1 MNQSRLHAIAR
12 IVLAYAVFGGLWI
25 VLSDAVLGRLPVDRA
40 VHSQLSLYKGLAFVL
55 VTGLLLAWLL
65 NRELRARERD
75 QTALHDSEARYR
87 QLFDA
92 NPQPMW
98 VFDLET
104 LRFLAVNDAAVAMYG
119 WTREEFMAMTIAD
132 IRPDEDAPRL
142 REHLAQTAANEFA
155 SSGIW
160 RHRKRDG
167 ALIDVEILRHSMRF
181 RGRNAALVL
190 ALDVTERVRSERA
203 IRESERF
210 VRSTLDSLPANIAI
224 LDQSGAIVAVNRA
237 WRQFA
242 EHNGA
247 ATAAVCEGANY
258 LAVCDGAAGAGADEA
273 HAFAAAVRD
282 VMYGRRADFRLEYA
296 CHSPSE
302 KRWFVAGIA
311 RLVGDGAKHVVVAHV
326 DVTERQ
332 RARLAYLEQAERLKA
347 YVSANPCVV
356 YALAVG
362 DDGFVPEWVSENV
375 ETLLGYSVEQALAA
389 GWWSDHVHPE
399 DRTAAAATFE
409 LLREADVASHEYRFR
424 HADGAWI
431 WIHDQLRQQRDA
443 QGRRVR
449 VIGAWTDVTELRGAR
464 QALAA
469 SEQRLRATF
478 EQAAVGVARIAPDGR
493 WLDANP
499 RLCQIL
505 GYSREELLGLR
516 FQDITYPDDLER
528 DREHMRRMLAG
539 EDAPHSH
546 EKRYVRKS
554 GETVWVNR
562 TASLVRTADGAP
574 DYFVVVVEDIS
585 ERKRAE
591 EALHKLSLAV
601 EQSSESIVITDLQ
614 ARIEYVNDA
623 FVRIS
628 GYSREELL
636 GRNPRVLQSGKTP
649 RSTHESM
656 WTALTRGQPWRGEF
670 WNRRKDGS
678 EYLESAL
685 VSPIRQPDGRITHYV
700 AAKEDITEKRRIATE
715 LEQYRYRLEEL
726 VAERTA
732 EVEDARRQAEAAS
745 RAKSAFL
752 ANMSHEIR
760 TPMNGVLGMLEV
772 LARGRLTE
780 QQLELVRTAQ
790 ESGRTLLGIIDDI
803 LDFSKIEAGRLDIER
818 TPMSVLD
825 VVEGLCDSMVP
836 LANRRDVDLS
846 VFVAP
851 EIPER
856 VSSDPLRLRQILF
869 NLIGNAIKFS
879 AGRSGQRGRVAVRVT
894 VAQRQPLR
902 LAFEVTDNGIG
913 MAPDVVARL
922 FVPFSQAEVSTTRRY
937 GGTGLGLTICKRLAD
952 LMHGGITVTSRP
964 GAGSTFTLTL
974 PVEVRIDEPPRALL
988 DLTGIECV
996 IVESDELD
1004 IDGVCSYLA
1013 HAGAGVRRTADEDEA
1028 ARVAQTVAGPVVV
1041 IRNAGNQRPPQTVA
1055 AFQDLPQVRQLWIT
1069 RGRRRRARVESTT
1082 VVTLDGA
1089 ALRRQALLR
1098 AVAVAAGRA
1107 SPEIAQD
1114 EAALVQAV
1122 AAVPPPSVAE
1132 ARDRGE
1138 LILVAEDDE
1147 VSAKVLGRQLELL
1160 GRAAEFAADGTE
1172 ALRMWRAGGYALLL
1186 TDLHMPVMDGYELA
1200 AAIRTKEAAR
1210 GLRRTPIIAVT
1221 ANALR
1226 GEAEH
1231 AKAVGM
1237 DDYLS
1242 KPLQLELL
1250 RKALERWLHP
1260 PHRAPAA
1267 GRKPAPAGAGA
1278 AAVDV
1283 EVLKSYVGDDPAVL
1297 RNLLAEFLHSTKKQA
1312 VELRVAC
1319 TDKDTRQAAAVAH
1332 KLKSSARAVGALAL
1346 GDLCAEIERAGKAGD
1361 LDAVA
1366 ERIAPFDAALAQVEA
1381 DIAGLLAAEGA

>member
-1 MNQSRLHAIAR
+1 LRAGRAREPVREQSEIDFVNQSRIHAIAR

-25 VLSDAVLGRLPVDRA
+25 VLSDAVLGRLPVDRT
-40 VHSQLSLYKGLAFVL
+40 VHAQLSLYKGLAFVL
-55 VTGLLLAWLL
+55 VTGLLLTWLL
-65 NRELRARERD
+65 NRELRAREHD
-75 QTALHDSEARYR
+75 QAALRDSEARYR

-98 VFDLET
+98 VYDIET
-104 LRFLAVNDAAVAMYG
+104 LRFLAVNDAAIACYG
-119 WTREEFMAMTIAD
+119 WSRSEFLSMTIAD
-132 IRPDEDAPRL
+132 IRPPEDLPRL
-142 REHLAQTAANEFA
+142 KDHVAQSVTHDLVSA
-155 SSGIW
+155 GIW

-167 ALIDVEILRHSMRF
+167 TLIDVEILRHAMQF
-181 RGRNAALVL
+181 RGSNAALVL
-190 ALDVTERVRSERA
+190 ARDVTERVRSERA
-203 IRESERF
+203 IRDSERF
-210 VRSTLDSLPANIAI
+210 VRSTLDSLPAGIAI
-224 LDQSGAIVAVNRA
+224 LDESGAIVAVNRA

-242 EHNGA
+242 EQNGA

-258 LAVCDGAAGAGADEA
+258 LAVCDGAVGEGADEA
-273 HAFAAAVRD
+273 HAFAAAIRD
-282 VMYGRRADFRLEYA
+282 VMHGRRPHFTLEYA
-296 CHSPSE
+296 CQSPSE
-302 KRWFVAGIA
+302 SRWFVARVA
-311 RLVGDGAKHVVVAHV
+311 RFVGEGPKHVVVAH
-326 DVTERQ
+326 
-332 RARLAYLEQAERLKA
+332 
-347 YVSANPCVV
+347 
-356 YALAVG
+356 G
-362 DDGFVPEWVSENV
+362 D
-375 ETLLGYSVEQALAA
+375 
-389 GWWSDHVHPE
+389 
-399 DRTAAAATFE
+399 
-409 LLREADVASHEYRFR
+409 
-424 HADGAWI
+424 I
-431 WIHDQLRQQRDA
+431 
-443 QGRRVR
+443 
-449 VIGAWTDVTELRGAR
+449 TELRNAR

-478 EQAAVGVARIAPDGR
+478 EQAAVGMARIAPDGR

-505 GYSREELLGLR
+505 GYSRKELLALR
-516 FQDITYPDDLER
+516 FQDITHPEDLER
-528 DREHMRRMLAG
+528 DREHIRRMLAG

-670 WNRRKDGS
+670 WNRRKDGG

-952 LMHGGITVTSRP
+952 LMHGEITVTSRP

-1260 PHRAPAA
+1260 THRAPAA